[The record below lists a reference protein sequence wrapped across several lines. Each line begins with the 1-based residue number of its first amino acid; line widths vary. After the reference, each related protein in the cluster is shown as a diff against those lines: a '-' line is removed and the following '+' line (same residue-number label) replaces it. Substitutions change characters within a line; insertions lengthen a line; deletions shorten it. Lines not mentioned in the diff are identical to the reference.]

1 MKYCLNDENSHS
13 SVSISSYYLGQTLEI
28 NQALSFG
35 DETIK
40 EYALKIKK
48 AGLFSYKNCDKNEKE
63 YDIFN
68 DLEKRAIEIEEE
80 ELKKHKWFM
89 KKVEASVCNIETISN
104 RDDYQVWNLKRDSLV
119 FPEHLIDNV
128 KANKF
133 YKTIKNLSNVF
144 EFFIIG
150 TRF

>member
-68 DLEKRAIEIEEE
+68 DLEKRAMKLQFAILKQYLIEMTIRFGI
-80 ELKKHKWFM
+80 LKEIVWFFQ
-89 KKVEASVCNIETISN
+89 NI
-104 RDDYQVWNLKRDSLV
+104 
-119 FPEHLIDNV
+119 
-128 KANKF
+128 
-133 YKTIKNLSNVF
+133 
-144 EFFIIG
+144 
-150 TRF
+150 